1 MSGTGEQAF
10 RGRRRPGAP
19 GAAGGLML
27 AAILSVR
34 SLLIA
39 ILVLM
44 GGSGFMSTLVSLR
57 LEQAGSSD
65 IVIGAVA
72 TAYFAGLVLGSLRAG
87 LVVRRVGHIRTF
99 AAFVALLSA
108 TTLAY
113 ALFQTP
119 LFWAGLRLFDGICVA
134 GVFVCLESW
143 LNDRAE
149 PETRGGILAAYMVAL
164 YSGQALGQLLLAA
177 VGGMPAAPF
186 QAASILISLAIIP
199 LCLTRSAPPLPAE
212 PTPFSLR
219 RFFMV
224 SPLGV
229 VGATVTGLMLGA
241 FYGMAA
247 VHVRRLGLDLAET
260 ATFMS
265 VVILG
270 GVALQWPLG
279 RLSDI
284 YDRRLV
290 LVASFGATLA
300 TSIGI
305 ALASG
310 PGLLLLA
317 MGGLWGGLSFALYPL
332 CVAHS
337 NDRLHA
343 SERVA
348 ASGGLVLLYSVGA
361 ALGPILGASAMSLIG
376 SSGLFLFIALCAAGM
391 LAFGLWRLAARDPVP
406 SDEQQSYQIL
416 PRTTPVAALLDPN
429 STELD
434 QDGMTVPSATEGR
447 MSS

>member
-1 MSGTGEQAF
+1 
-10 RGRRRPGAP
+10 
-19 GAAGGLML
+19 ML
-27 AAILSVR
+27 AAILPVR
-34 SLLIA
+34 SLLVS

-44 GGSGFMSTLVSLR
+44 GGSGFLSTLVSLR
-57 LEQAGSSD
+57 LERAGSGD
-65 IVIGAVA
+65 LVIGAVA
-72 TAYFAGLVLGSLRAG
+72 TAYFVGLILGSLWARH
-87 LVVRRVGHIRTF
+87 VVRRVGHIRAF

-108 TTLAY
+108 STLAY
-113 ALFQTP
+113 VLYQDA
-119 LFWAGLRLFDGICVA
+119 LFWAGLRLIDGLCVA

-164 YSGQALGQLLLAA
+164 YSGQALGQLILAA
-177 VGGMPAAPF
+177 VGAMPAAPF
-186 QAASILISLAIIP
+186 QVASILISLAIIP
-199 LCLTRSAPPLPAE
+199 LCLTRSAPPVPAE
-212 PTPFSLR
+212 PTPFSLM
-219 RFFMV
+219 RFFEV

-229 VGATVTGLMLGA
+229 AGATVTGLMLGA
-241 FYGMAA
+241 FYGLAA

-290 LVASFGATLA
+290 ILALFGATAAMSL
-300 TSIGI
+300 GI
-305 ALASG
+305 AVATG

-317 MGGLWGGLSFALYPL
+317 LGGLWGGLSFALYPL

-348 ASGGLVLLYSVGA
+348 ASGGLVLLYSTGA
-361 ALGPILGASAMSLIG
+361 AVGPIAGASAMSLFG
-376 SSGLFLFIALCAAGM
+376 SGGLFIFIALCAAGM
-391 LAFGLWRLAARDPVP
+391 LAFGLWRMAVRAPVP
-406 SDEQQSYQIL
+406 SDEQQNYQVM

-429 STELD
+429 STDLD
-434 QDGMTVPSATEGR
+434 QDDIAAPSVSTGR
-447 MSS
+447 MTS